1 MHFKMYKDHIQ
12 LFKIK
17 TKEKERSVGDNCIR
31 EKTCDGQDLLNIKE
45 EKKKCHPLWLGL
57 AG

>member
-17 TKEKERSVGDNCIR
+17 TKEKERSVGDHCIR

-45 EKKKCHPLWLGL
+45 EKKSATHFG
-57 AG
+57 